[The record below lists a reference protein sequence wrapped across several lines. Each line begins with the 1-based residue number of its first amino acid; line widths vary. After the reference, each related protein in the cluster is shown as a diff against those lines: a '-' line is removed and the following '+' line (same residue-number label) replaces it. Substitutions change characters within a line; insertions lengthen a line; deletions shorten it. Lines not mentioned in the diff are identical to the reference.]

1 MIPRYASILDK
12 HIKSINEWNYAMMHT
27 VHHLLL
33 TVILAKGHY
42 TPYANGQPFQ
52 WLIDHIVQIINEP
65 KILNKID
72 KYSTTIETM
81 LIDSSLKT
89 LTAFVHDP
97 DLLIYIKQLKII
109 SSFRS
114 LILSPYESIVFHDY
128 IILSYIMDEDDIKSS
143 EKESGRLLSNIFD
156 SLRKNI
162 KLISV
167 KNQNQKLIEH
177 NITLLVEA
185 IQGNIESDS
194 KGLEKVFFFLSS
206 CST

>member
-12 HIKSINEWNYAMMHT
+12 HIKSINEWNSAMIHT
-27 VHHLLL
+27 VHHVLL

-52 WLIDHIVQIINEP
+52 WLIDHIVQIINES

-72 KYSTTIETM
+72 EHSTTLETI
-81 LIDSSLKT
+81 LIDTSLKT

-109 SSFRS
+109 SNFRS
-114 LILSPYESIVFHDY
+114 LILSSYQSIVFHIY

-185 IQGNIESDS
+185 IQGN
-194 KGLEKVFFFLSS
+194 L
-206 CST
+206 